1 MKQFKIK
8 KNYLLLKNWWETI
21 DLTNYEKSYFNR
33 EIISFNQQLFRLKE
47 KKIRIGTY
55 GKSGVG
61 KSSVLNSLLKKD
73 IFKTDIINGTTKEI
87 QSEICNLKDQT
98 LNSLELLDSPGFDFC
113 NINSPDKFYSYI
125 NHSDLILFI
134 VSGDLNRNELNEI
147 KSFIKEG
154 KKIILILNKIDLFNK
169 NELKEIIENIKFKL
183 PKDLNIPI
191 IVNKENNLKNYIAK
205 LINQYGE
212 ILLTLN
218 SIQLADKLFLRIK
231 EQRLKRRQKIA
242 QSTIGKFST
251 IKASA
256 VALNPFILFDV
267 AGSFALDTALINE
280 LSKIYGLKLRGES
293 TRKIFKNIS
302 INNLYLGVTQV
313 GVNTS
318 FNLIKKLILLT
329 SPFTFGLSLLP
340 YGPIAIIQAAIA
352 VRSTKTLGKLAAK
365 EIFKRSKV
373 SLIEP
378 SIMIQNLTLN
388 EPEVFNHINFYLSN
402 RWSCLKSKLIIYSG
416 RIRFY
421 IKSS

>member
-1 MKQFKIK
+1 MKELKIN
-8 KNYLLLKNWWETI
+8 KNYLFLKNWWETI

-33 EIISFNQQLFRLKE
+33 DIISFNQQLFRLKE

-61 KSSVLNSLLKKD
+61 KSSVLNYLLEKD
-73 IFKTDIINGTTKEI
+73 IFKTDIINGTTREI
-87 QSEICNLKDQT
+87 QAEEWKFKDQS
-98 LNSLELLDSPGFDFC
+98 LNSIELLDSPGFDFC
-113 NINSPDKFYSYI
+113 DIKFPDKVYSSI

-134 VSGDLNRNELNEI
+134 ISGDLNRNELNEI
-147 KSFIKEG
+147 SSFIKDG
-154 KKIILILNKIDLFNK
+154 KKIIVILNKIDLFNK

-191 IVNKENNLKNYIAK
+191 IINNGNNLKNYIAK

-218 SIQLADKLFLRIK
+218 SIQLADKLFLRLK
-231 EQRLKRRQKIA
+231 EQRLKRRQKLA

-256 VALNPFILFDV
+256 VALNPFIFFDV

-280 LSKIYGLKLRGES
+280 LSKIYGLKLKGES

-302 INNLYLGVTQV
+302 INNLCLGVTQV

-318 FNLIKKLILLT
+318 FNLIKKVILLT
-329 SPFTFGLSLLP
+329 APFTNGLSLLP

-352 VRSTKTLGKLAAK
+352 VYSTKILGKLAAK
-365 EIFKRSKV
+365 EIFIRSKA
-373 SLIEP
+373 SFIEP
-378 SIMIQNLTLN
+378 AIMIKNMTSN
-388 EPEVFNHINFYLSN
+388 DPEIFNHINIYFSN
-402 RWSCLKSKLIIYSG
+402 RNLNNNFVSILP
-416 RIRFY
+416 
-421 IKSS
+421 